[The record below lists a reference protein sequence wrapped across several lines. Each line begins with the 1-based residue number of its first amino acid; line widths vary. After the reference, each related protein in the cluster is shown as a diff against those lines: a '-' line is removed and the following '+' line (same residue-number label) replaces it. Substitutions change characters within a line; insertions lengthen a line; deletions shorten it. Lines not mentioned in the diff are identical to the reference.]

1 MGLGPWPGPVDT
13 RALAGALLPLLLSHE
28 ISRRQR
34 EAAAAHSTSAQGHL
48 LALAAT
54 PGCDEAPNMSQP
66 DIPIGAR
73 VSHPRFGVG
82 EIVEKKQA
90 R

>member
-1 MGLGPWPGPVDT
+1 
-13 RALAGALLPLLLSHE
+13 
-28 ISRRQR
+28 
-34 EAAAAHSTSAQGHL
+34 
-48 LALAAT
+48 
-54 PGCDEAPNMSQP
+54 MSQP